1 METTHLFCEKCGAAN
16 PANRTGTENCFACGK
31 PLLAETAQP
40 ELHPSTGPLIPGSLL
55 NLRYLI
61 IGQVG
66 TGGFGAVYKAK
77 DTQSGDRLVAI
88 KEINLQGLKP
98 QEVIE
103 ATDTFNRE
111 VMLLSGLTHPNLPQL
126 YNHFTDPQHWYLVMD
141 FIEGETLEEYLQ
153 KTRDGCLP
161 LHTVLD
167 IAIQLCTVLDYLHT
181 RQPAIIFRDVK
192 PANIMRTPRGH
203 LYLIDFGTARHLK
216 PGQARDTIA
225 LGSPGYAAPEQYGKA
240 QTTQQ
245 SDIYSLGVTL
255 HQLLTGNDPSENPFR
270 MAALRATHASLPA
283 ELEALVAHMLDL
295 DTRKRPASMAIVK
308 QELEQ
313 IAFQQSRALYALQPS
328 TTSNQVAPST
338 QGASGVTARKGIFL
352 PWAAIISKRLII
364 NVILTGLA
372 LLLVVGSCSFF
383 TSFMRFRAC
392 SSCAP
397 SGPVQAPFSQQIY
410 RTPLVGITD
419 STVLDPA
426 LARDIQSINAT
437 NMVYTGLM
445 TLDDSLMVEPQL
457 ATTYNVSADGLHW
470 KFYLRPNLKFSD
482 GTPLTSADVAFSIDR
497 ALQPATRS
505 TTSLTYLGL
514 IKDSDKLHAGQIRT
528 IIGDSIVLPDAITI
542 VITISKP
549 AGYFLKALAYP
560 GSYVVEKR
568 LIEKYGP
575 QKFTDHLN
583 EGGGDGPFMVSRY
596 IHGKEFDFAP
606 NPNYYSPH
614 PQLQKVILPFY
625 KDVEAS
631 FQAYQAGQID
641 TTAIPEALLPQ
652 ERMHNDFRQVPQLT
666 TYYYA
671 MNYLVKPFDNIHIR
685 QAFALA
691 INKDAITYAVWK
703 GKYFPT
709 NHIVPQGMTGYN
721 PMLTGPDGEQLT
733 AGDPSLA
740 KALLQQ
746 GLQEE
751 GWSSVTQLP
760 PITFTYASASPTFDK
775 EVDSVREMWQSAL
788 GINVKANPVPVGTL
802 YKEISAATNNAHGL
816 QFWAAGWSAD
826 YPDAQDWTT
835 LQFDNSSPYNNMN
848 YGQNNAPDHIQQ
860 QAIQRQM
867 EAADANFNLDPKFN
881 PRIQLY
887 QNAEQQLVNDV
898 AWLPMYQA
906 NTSFLLK
913 PYVKSI
919 PYNPAPQMSPIDWE
933 NIFIAVH

>member
-1 METTHLFCEKCGAAN
+1 
-16 PANRTGTENCFACGK
+16 
-31 PLLAETAQP
+31 
-40 ELHPSTGPLIPGSLL
+40 
-55 NLRYLI
+55 
-61 IGQVG
+61 
-66 TGGFGAVYKAK
+66 
-77 DTQSGDRLVAI
+77 
-88 KEINLQGLKP
+88 
-98 QEVIE
+98 
-103 ATDTFNRE
+103 
-111 VMLLSGLTHPNLPQL
+111 
-126 YNHFTDPQHWYLVMD
+126 
-141 FIEGETLEEYLQ
+141 
-153 KTRDGCLP
+153 
-161 LHTVLD
+161 
-167 IAIQLCTVLDYLHT
+167 
-181 RQPAIIFRDVK
+181 
-192 PANIMRTPRGH
+192 
-203 LYLIDFGTARHLK
+203 
-216 PGQARDTIA
+216 
-225 LGSPGYAAPEQYGKA
+225 
-240 QTTQQ
+240 
-245 SDIYSLGVTL
+245 
-255 HQLLTGNDPSENPFR
+255 
-270 MAALRATHASLPA
+270 
-283 ELEALVAHMLDL
+283 
-295 DTRKRPASMAIVK
+295 
-308 QELEQ
+308 
-313 IAFQQSRALYALQPS
+313 
-328 TTSNQVAPST
+328 
-338 QGASGVTARKGIFL
+338 
-352 PWAAIISKRLII
+352 
-364 NVILTGLA
+364 
-372 LLLVVGSCSFF
+372 
-383 TSFMRFRAC
+383 
-392 SSCAP
+392 
-397 SGPVQAPFSQQIY
+397 
-410 RTPLVGITD
+410 
-419 STVLDPA
+419 
-426 LARDIQSINAT
+426 
-437 NMVYTGLM
+437 
-445 TLDDSLMVEPQL
+445 
-457 ATTYNVSADGLHW
+457 
-470 KFYLRPNLKFSD
+470 
-482 GTPLTSADVAFSIDR
+482 
-497 ALQPATRS
+497 
-505 TTSLTYLGL
+505 
-514 IKDSDKLHAGQIRT
+514 
-528 IIGDSIVLPDAITI
+528 
-542 VITISKP
+542 
-549 AGYFLKALAYP
+549 
-560 GSYVVEKR
+560 
-568 LIEKYGP
+568 
-575 QKFTDHLN
+575 
-583 EGGGDGPFMVSRY
+583 MVSRY